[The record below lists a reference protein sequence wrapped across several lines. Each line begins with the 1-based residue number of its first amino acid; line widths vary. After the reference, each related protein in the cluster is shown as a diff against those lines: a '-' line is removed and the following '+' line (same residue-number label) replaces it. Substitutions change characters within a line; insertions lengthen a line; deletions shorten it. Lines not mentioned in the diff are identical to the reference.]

1 MNKKNLIGCLEK
13 RKEKES
19 EKFWFYI
26 DDYIELI
33 KSKNKEHVVE
43 WVKMDKDI
51 SEEKIRTNSIGLDYW
66 ELYLSVDNF
75 ILTNYV

>member
-33 KSKNKEHVVE
+33 KSRNKGYVTE